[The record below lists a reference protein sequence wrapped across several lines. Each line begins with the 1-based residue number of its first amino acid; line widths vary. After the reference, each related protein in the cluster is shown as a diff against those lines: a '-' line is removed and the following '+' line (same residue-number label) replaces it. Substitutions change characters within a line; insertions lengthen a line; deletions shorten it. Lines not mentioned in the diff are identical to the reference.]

1 MKFLPINL
9 ALKCVKLYVK
19 RCEKKMARFH
29 TLFHVSFTCLSHY
42 KISHACEKNV
52 KHAWKGVKIMKT
64 VWNKPSFHTLFHMVF
79 TRLLLVVFIRSFLE
93 TDQQFTKF
101 SEKANK
107 IQEEEKSREEVQDS
121 MALVFR
127 FPSYHS
133 YRYCKLHSKFLCKSI
148 SSRTFFCVCQ
158 LFPLYFRIG
167 STSV

>member
-1 MKFLPINL
+1 
-9 ALKCVKLYVK
+9 
-19 RCEKKMARFH
+19 
-29 TLFHVSFTCLSHY
+29 
-42 KISHACEKNV
+42 
-52 KHAWKGVKIMKT
+52 
-64 VWNKPSFHTLFHMVF
+64 MVF

-133 YRYCKLHSKFLCKSI
+133 YRYFKLHSKFLCKSI
-148 SSRTFFCVCQ
+148 SSRTFFCVSIISFV
-158 LFPLYFRIG
+158 FPNWINVGFKPSKLHRNSINIRDLSPCLCYCIDVDYLIK
-167 STSV
+167 TSCVFIIFNCRF